1 MLGRRSPLWRKLKV
15 NSSHEA
21 LEASWIPW
29 LADAPL
35 FIDQQQVGVFYDA
48 VLRPP
53 FRTVEM
59 EVARDRT
66 EELKKRFGAN
76 VGAKLPFWFPWL
88 SGEVGVEGGVEKTS
102 GRTDTRKVTLEP
114 IESPGRQLVELS
126 LHYLEN
132 QAKRIWFPKGE
143 TWTLPAESEIIDS
156 PRILAFLDFPPVTAF
171 LPMAAEL
178 NDGRVVTF
186 FGPLVESLKHDGG
199 MLPVRYPDDRSDPD
213 FEKNRDAYWSWFTEH
228 WNANRAIQVIED
240 VIGTGGRPRWID
252 YRVPINGRHT
262 IHLHVVAHG
271 EFDTGVFAYNL
282 VKRGW
287 KHGLRVVG
295 TLKSEPDV
303 NVLAVYEK

>member
-1 MLGRRSPLWRKLKV
+1 VLERWSSLWKKLIV
-15 NSSHEA
+15 NASEDV
-21 LEASWIPW
+21 LEAPWIPW

-48 VLRPP
+48 VLRPA
-53 FRTVEM
+53 FRTVEI

-88 SGEVGVEGGVEKTS
+88 GGEIGVEGGMEKAT
-102 GRTDTRKVTLEP
+102 GATDRQAVTLQP
-114 IESPGRQLVELS
+114 VESPGRQLVELS
-126 LHYLEN
+126 LHYLEK
-132 QAKRIWFPKGE
+132 QKDRIWFPEGD
-143 TWTLPAESEIIDS
+143 TWTLPIEANIIAS
-156 PRILAFLDFPPVTAF
+156 PRLLIFLDFPPWTKF
-171 LPMAAEL
+171 MPMAAEL

-186 FGPLVESLKHDGG
+186 FGPLVDKFKTEGG
-199 MLPVRYPDDRSDPD
+199 TLPKRYPDDRSDPN
-213 FEKNRDAYWSWFTEH
+213 FEKDRGDYWDWFSEH
-228 WNANRAIQVIED
+228 WNANAAIQVIEN

-252 YRVPINGRHT
+252 YRVPISGPET
-262 IHLHVVAHG
+262 IHLHVVGRG

-303 NVLAVYEK
+303 NVLAIYEK